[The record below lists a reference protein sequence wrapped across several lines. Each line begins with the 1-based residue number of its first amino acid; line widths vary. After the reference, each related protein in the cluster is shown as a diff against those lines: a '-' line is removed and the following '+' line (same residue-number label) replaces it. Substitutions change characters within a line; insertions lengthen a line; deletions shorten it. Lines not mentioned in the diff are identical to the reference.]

1 MSRPPVRL
9 VVAGLTPLCVLAVCM
24 DATRVASLFWV
35 FAGAGFFWVCI
46 RFFLI
51 AADHLTRYSCAP
63 A

>member
-1 MSRPPVRL
+1 MSLPPVRL
-9 VVAGLTPLCVLAVCM
+9 VVAGLTPLM
-24 DATRVASLFWV
+24 RPGRVYGRDASLFWV
-35 FAGAGFFWVCI
+35 FAGTGFFWLCI